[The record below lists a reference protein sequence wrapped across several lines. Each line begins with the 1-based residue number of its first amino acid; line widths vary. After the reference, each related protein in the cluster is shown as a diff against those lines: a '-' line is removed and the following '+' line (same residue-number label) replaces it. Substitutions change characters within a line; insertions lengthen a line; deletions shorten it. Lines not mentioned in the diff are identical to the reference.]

1 MKKYFFSFIDDAIW
15 IFRDLTR
22 QRPESMF
29 DHPFFATLKAA
40 HDKWGLKT
48 QINLFYRTDYY
59 YGMDEF
65 NLSEMTD
72 AYKAEWEA
80 SSDWLKLGF
89 HSYQE
94 FPDNPHVNASYEDMK
109 KLFTMIR
116 DEVVR
121 FAGEKSFTY
130 GVVPHWIPVSLDG
143 CRALRDCGAEIVC
156 VTAGDA
162 IEYEDIPKGSDF
174 AYSGRILCNRTPEAR
189 VFSWAARNT
198 SFSVCGYNHF
208 SDPKL
213 FNNDKV
219 LGYVFDE
226 KTGLKFKKLDDN
238 FDLNNYNVE
247 ELRAE
252 LERRKND
259 TLICIGNHE
268 QYFFSDYFVYEPDY
282 SDRIYEMAKI
292 LIGDEGRECIFIEDL
307 ARMDEGNITVKSL

>member
-48 QINLFYRTDYY
+48 QINLFYRTDYF

-72 AYKAEWEA
+72 CYKAEWEA

-94 FPDNPHVNASYEDMK
+94 FPDNPHVNSSYEDIY
-109 KLFTMIR
+109 KLFNMIKN
-116 DEVVR
+116 EVIR
-121 FAGEKSFTY
+121 FAGERSFTH
-130 GVVPHWIPVSLDG
+130 GVVPHWIPMSLDG
-143 CRALRDCGAEIVC
+143 CRALYDSGAEIVC

-162 IEYEDIPKGSDF
+162 IKYEDMPEDAPF
-174 AYSGRILCNRTPEAR
+174 RHVGRVLCNRKPETR
-189 VFSWAARNT
+189 VFSWDARG
-198 SFSVCGYNHF
+198 SGFSVCGYNHF
-208 SDPKL
+208 SDPAL
-213 FNNDKV
+213 WNNDKV
-219 LGYVFDE
+219 LGYVVDE

-238 FDLNNYNVE
+238 FDLNNYNLV
-247 ELRAE
+247 ELRKE
-252 LERRKND
+252 LSRRKND

-268 QYFFSDYFVYEPDY
+268 QHFFPDYFVYEPDY

-292 LIGDEGRECIFIEDL
+292 LIEEEGRECIFIEDL